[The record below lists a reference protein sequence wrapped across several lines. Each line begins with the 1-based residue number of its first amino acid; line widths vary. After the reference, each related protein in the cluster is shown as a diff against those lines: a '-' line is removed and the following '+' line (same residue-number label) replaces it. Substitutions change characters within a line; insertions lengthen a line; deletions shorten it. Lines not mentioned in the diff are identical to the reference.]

1 MKLSFQNNSPIY
13 LQLMEQIRILIISE
27 KLLPGQRLPSVRE
40 WSIFFSVNPNT
51 LQKALTELEGEGLVY
66 AERTS
71 GRFVTSDENL
81 IDSYKMKYA
90 KEITEKYL
98 QNMKEIGYEL
108 SDIFSYLKE
117 SEENNG

>member
-1 MKLSFQNNSPIY
+1 MNFQNNSPIY

-51 LQKALTELEGEGLVY
+51 LKKALTELEGEGLVF

-71 GRFVTSDENL
+71 GRFVTSDCEL
-81 IDSYKMKYA
+81 IESCKRKYA
-90 KEITEKYL
+90 TKLTEKYM
-98 QNMKEIGYEL
+98 QNMKEIGYEMA
-108 SDIFSYLKE
+108 DVFSYLNK
-117 SEENNG
+117 SEGDA

>member
-1 MKLSFQNNSPIY
+1 MNFQNNSPIY

-71 GRFVTSDENL
+71 GRFVTSDADL
-81 IDSYKMKYA
+81 IESYKRKYA
-90 KEITEKYL
+90 TELTEKYL
-98 QNMKEIGYEL
+98 QNMREIGYEMW
-108 SDIFSYLKE
+108 DVISYLNYKE
-117 SEENNG
+117 DL